1 MKNKLKTI
9 FPSII
14 FFPEND
20 SNYPEDYRLYI
31 MDGKQIIGIKEDE
44 ISERDEAILSS
55 LLEPYYSE
63 VPISTEEEKIW
74 VQRLNNDES
83 HQEELPKARLVYFS
97 FPKGQLKPAL
107 FKEAIET
114 LFDKAVPILWENEAS
129 GIIIE
134 ELESQADEPLSYEQI
149 IDVLMSDL
157 YVHIQF
163 LVGPFIH
170 TQAELK
176 TNYASLQKHA
186 STIFTYF
193 EKQVVFYTEAIL
205 ALLIN
210 QASSEFQ
217 ENAVNYILK
226 EVKDDKELLQT
237 VKVFFQSNLN
247 ASLAAKELYL
257 HRNSL
262 QYRLDKFIEKTGID
276 IRSFEHAA
284 LVYFILLAKTHE
296 G

>member
-9 FPSII
+9 FPSLI
-14 FFPEND
+14 FFSEND
-20 SNYPEDYRLYI
+20 ANYPEGYILY
-31 MDGKQIIGIKEDE
+31 MTDDKQIIGIQENEVSK
-44 ISERDEAILSS
+44 RDEVILTS
-55 LLEPYYSE
+55 LLTPYHSE
-63 VPISTEEEKIW
+63 LPTLTKQEKLW
-74 VQRLNNDES
+74 MHHLNMDES
-83 HQEELPKARLVYFS
+83 SDENFPNFRLVYFT
-97 FPKGQLKPAL
+97 FPTKQLKPAL

-114 LFDKAVPILWENEAS
+114 LFDKPVPILWENESS

-134 ELESQADEPLSYEQI
+134 ELENQADEPLSYEQI

-170 TQAELK
+170 THADLK
-176 TNYASLQKHA
+176 INYNSLRKHA
-186 STIFTYF
+186 NTIFTYF

-210 QASSEFQ
+210 QASSEFR
-217 ENAVNYILK
+217 ENAIHYILK
-226 EVKDDKELLQT
+226 EVKEDKDLLHT

-247 ASLAAKELYL
+247 ASLTAKELYL

-276 IRSFEHAA
+276 IRSFDQAA
-284 LVYFILLAKTHE
+284 LVYFILLAKAHE

>member
-1 MKNKLKTI
+1 MKSKLKKI
-9 FPSII
+9 FPSFIL
-14 FFPEND
+14 FSED
-20 SNYPEDYRLYI
+20 ESNYPKGYRLY
-31 MDGKQIIGIKEDE
+31 MTDDKQVIGMRENE
-44 ISERDEAILSS
+44 ISARDEAILSS
-55 LLEPYYSE
+55 LLQPYHSE
-63 VPISTEEEKIW
+63 IPILTEGEKVWI
-74 VQRLNNDES
+74 QHLNDEEL
-83 HQEELPKARLVYFS
+83 HQEKFPNVRLVYFS
-97 FPKGQLKPAL
+97 FPKGQLKPTL

-114 LFDKAVPILWENEAS
+114 LFNKAVPILWENEAS

-134 ELESQADEPLSYEQI
+134 ELENQADEPLSYEQI
-149 IDVLMSDL
+149 IDVLTSDL

-170 TQAELK
+170 TQTELK
-176 TNYASLQKHA
+176 INYASLQEHA
-186 STIFTYF
+186 KNIFPYF

-210 QASSEFQ
+210 QASSELQ
-217 ENAVNYILK
+217 ENAINYILK
-226 EVKDDKELLQT
+226 EVKNDKELLQT

-276 IRSFEHAA
+276 IRSFENAA
-284 LVYFILLAKTHE
+284 LVYFILKAKAHE
-296 G
+296 D